1 MQSTYKNIQRQN
13 QHLHKVLETYNKE
26 DVISHLVSSFLNK
39 HNIKTKNKF
48 ILKYIKN
55 DNHIHIDNFD
65 YTFESIQT
73 AFECLIDYRER
84 NKHGVVYTPNL
95 IVDYIVDKTIKKNT
109 KSICDPACG
118 TGSFLISAVKRLH
131 KLTNEKI
138 SSIIENKIYGY
149 DILDEHIE
157 YTKLLLTLYM
167 LYMREDSQISFN
179 LKTCNSLVI
188 DWNKEF
194 KEGFD
199 VVLGNPPYIRIQDI
213 SENEKIQL
221 TKKWITCNGSYNI
234 YFTFFELGMN
244 ILNKKGVLG
253 YITANSFFTSFAG
266 KTLRKWLQENRY
278 IDKIL
283 DFTHLTIF
291 NATSYTCIVFMNK
304 KSKVKIGYNY
314 IDNYNN
320 LYNLS
325 KIKFSDNYYSDINPE
340 KWRLLRSNEREII
353 KKIESTG
360 KPLGRIADIKSGIA
374 TLKDKIF
381 FVPYSSKSLIE
392 KIYNGKIFLV
402 EKNITRN
409 IIKIS
414 DLNGSKKVIPTHKII
429 FPYKKINNKYKLI
442 PEKELKSKYPKCYE
456 YLCHVKHVLASRD
469 KGKKQYDWR
478 YSYGRQQGFDVCQNK
493 LLTPTF
499 SSKPNFLLDNGDENA
514 FFCNGYAIHNS
525 KIPLNIIQKILNSK
539 IMNYYITKTSVFVE
553 GGYSCFQKNFIERF
567 GIPEFSDS
575 EIKQM
580 KNMTEQEL
588 EYFLL
593 QKYQINQIGFM
604 QIYMLTNLSLNKLTR
619 LSNKLKTK
627 C

>member
-1 MQSTYKNIQRQN
+1 MQSTYKQIQRQN
-13 QHLHKVLETYNKE
+13 QQLCAMLKTNNKE
-26 DVISHLVSSFLNK
+26 DITSHLVSSFLDK
-39 HNIKTKNKF
+39 YNIKTKNKF
-48 ILKYIKN
+48 ILKYTKN
-55 DNHIHIDNFD
+55 NNHIHIDNFD
-65 YTFESIQT
+65 YTFESIQA
-73 AFECLIDYRER
+73 AFECLIDYEKC
-84 NKHGVVYTPNL
+84 NKYGVVYTPSL

-118 TGSFLISAVKRLH
+118 TGLFLISSVKRLH

-138 SSIIENKIYGY
+138 SNIIENKIYGY

-167 LYMREDSQISFN
+167 LYMGDDSQVSFN
-179 LKTCNSLVI
+179 LKACNSLII

-194 KEGFD
+194 KGGFD

-221 TKKWITCNGSYNI
+221 KTKWITCNGSYNI

-266 KTLRKWLQENRY
+266 KTLRTWLQKNRY
-278 IDKIL
+278 VDKIL

-304 KSKVKIGYNY
+304 KPKTKIGYNY
-314 IDNYNN
+314 IDDYDS
-320 LYNLS
+320 LYSLS
-325 KIKFSDNYYSDINPE
+325 KIKFSDNYYSDLNPE
-340 KWRLLRSNEREII
+340 KWRLLLSNEREII
-353 KKIESTG
+353 KKIENTG
-360 KPLGRIADIKSGIA
+360 KPLGVIADIKSGIA

-381 FVPYSSKSLIE
+381 FVPYSSKTLIE
-392 KIYNGKIFLV
+392 KTYNDKIFLI

-414 DLNGSKKVIPTHKII
+414 DLNNDKKVAPTHKII
-429 FPYKKINNKYKLI
+429 FPYKKVNNKYELI
-442 PEKELKSKYPKCYE
+442 SEKELETNYPKCYE
-456 YLCHVKHVLASRD
+456 YLCYVKRVLASRD
-469 KGKKQYDWR
+469 KGKRQYEWW
-478 YSYGRQQGFDVCQNK
+478 YSYGRRQGFDIYQNK

-499 SSKPNFLLDNGDENA
+499 SNKPHFLLDNGDEKA
-514 FFCNGYAIHNS
+514 FFCNGYAIYNS
-525 KIPLNIIQKILNSK
+525 KIPLSIIQKILNSK

-575 EIKQM
+575 EIKQI
-580 KNMTEQEL
+580 KNMTKQEL
-588 EYFLL
+588 ECFLL
-593 QKYQINQIGFM
+593 EKYQLNQI
-604 QIYMLTNLSLNKLTR
+604 IL
-619 LSNKLKTK
+619 
-627 C
+627 